1 MVSSAQQTSAELTGL
16 WNEIIPYMATNRLS
30 IVTGFG
36 SHNPSGW
43 TRAYLNISPEDAVK
57 RYQEQFKDKDRPRVD
72 SVEFEDELV
81 LSVGPTNQVIVTG

>member
-1 MVSSAQQTSAELTGL
+1 
-16 WNEIIPYMATNRLS
+16 MATNRLI

-43 TRAYLNISPEDAVK
+43 TRAYLNVSPEEAIK
-57 RYQEQFKDKDRPRVD
+57 RYHEHFEDKDRPRVD
-72 SVEFEDELV
+72 IVEFEDELA